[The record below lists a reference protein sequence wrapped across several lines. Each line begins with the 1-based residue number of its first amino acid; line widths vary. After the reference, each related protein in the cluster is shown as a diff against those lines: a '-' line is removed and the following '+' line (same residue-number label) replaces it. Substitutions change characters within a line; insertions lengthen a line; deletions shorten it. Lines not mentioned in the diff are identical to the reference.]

1 MQVLGEALVVVPFA
15 LDLRKLEVRLDH
27 VKSVSDMLVTVVQ
40 AILTSLTSSCNPRFL
55 RLAA

>member
-40 AILTSLTSSCNPRFL
+40 AILTSLTSSCNPRSL

>member
-1 MQVLGEALVVVPFA
+1 MQVLGEALVVVPLA

-40 AILTSLTSSCNPRFL
+40 AILTSLTSSCNPRSL